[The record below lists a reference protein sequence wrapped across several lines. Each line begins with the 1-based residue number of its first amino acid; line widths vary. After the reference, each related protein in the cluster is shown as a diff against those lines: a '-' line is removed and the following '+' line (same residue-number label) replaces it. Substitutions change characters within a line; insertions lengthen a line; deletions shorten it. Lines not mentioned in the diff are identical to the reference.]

1 MNNKV
6 IDCKRIEDKYI
17 ISYDKALLL
26 KNAFNKVLSKDVH
39 SQEKAYVVRSLY
51 FDSINNRD
59 YLTKLAGTEE
69 RQKIRIRTYDI
80 KSNKCKLEIKK
91 KQGALQEK
99 ISLWIT
105 KNDAKDLINGKY
117 GTLIKYFNTSKE
129 AIELYTM
136 MQLYCYRP
144 TVLVEYDRLA
154 YTYPV
159 NDTRITFDM
168 NVRSSESN
176 LKLFEECPLVPITDK
191 VVILEVKYNGD
202 LTDYVS
208 RMIKAFEIDQV
219 AISKY
224 CESRKIFMDFYF

>member
-17 ISYDKALLL
+17 ISYDKVLLL

-59 YLTKLAGTEE
+59 YLTKFAGTEE

-105 KNDAKDLINGKY
+105 KNDAKDLIDGKY
-117 GTLIKYFNTSKE
+117 
-129 AIELYTM
+129 M

-208 RMIKAFEIDQV
+208 RMIKAYEIDQV

-224 CESRKIFMDFYF
+224 CESRKIFLEFNY

>member
-1 MNNKV
+1 MSKRV

-17 ISYDKALLL
+17 ISYDKVLLL
-26 KNAFNKVLSKDVH
+26 QNAFNKVLNRDIHSK
-39 SQEKAYVVRSLY
+39 EKSYVVRSLY

-59 YLTKLAGTEE
+59 FQTKLAGTEE

-99 ISLWIT
+99 ISIWIT
-105 KNDAKDLINGKY
+105 KEDAKELIKGNY
-117 GTLIKYFNTSKE
+117 GVLIKYFHNSKE
-129 AIELYTM
+129 AIELYTT

-144 TVLVEYDRLA
+144 VVLVEYDRLA

-176 LKLFEECPLVPITDK
+176 LKLFEDCPLTPILDK
-191 VVILEVKYNGD
+191 VAILEVKYNGG

-208 RMIKAFEIDQV
+208 RMIKAYEIDQV

-224 CESRKIFMDFYF
+224 CESRKIFLEFNY